1 MAKIII
7 EDIDYSTGRQVAGP
21 RNKNS
26 YNTKAKTCKAARMNC
41 VWAGMCGLVST
52 VYAELMRESVNRCAG
67 GKGRSGDWDW
77 GDRGKT
83 EQLDVGVR

>member
-1 MAKIII
+1 MQVSRNWTQMQWKKKLVCRMAKIII

-41 VWAGMCGLVST
+41 V
-52 VYAELMRESVNRCAG
+52 
-67 GKGRSGDWDW
+67 
-77 GDRGKT
+77 
-83 EQLDVGVR
+83 